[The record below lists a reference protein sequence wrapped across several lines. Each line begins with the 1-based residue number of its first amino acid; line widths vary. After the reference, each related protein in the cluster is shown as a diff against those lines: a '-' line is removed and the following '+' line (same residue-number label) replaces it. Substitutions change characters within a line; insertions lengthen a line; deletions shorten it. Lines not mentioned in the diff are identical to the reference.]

1 MSDSFHRLELI
12 AADLP
17 TDETGQA
24 KAELLANLKG
34 ELASLRSGIEEL
46 RQALGG

>member
-1 MSDSFHRLELI
+1 V
-12 AADLP
+12 
-17 TDETGQA
+17 
-24 KAELLANLKG
+24 ANLKR